1 MMENIYQNEYIY
13 LIVGFLGLILGA
25 EILIRGAVNLAHIFK
40 VSPFIIG
47 VVIVAGGTSLP
58 ELAASLQSI
67 NLGFKDIVIGNVIG
81 SNIANILLIIGVVS
95 LIHPIVEIKSSTES
109 SFSLVHKLGYLVSK
123 NISDFIAIISS
134 MIFIY
139 FCYRGT
145 ITWLEGLL
153 MLVCLFIFLISI
165 LMKDKADY
173 QEEHDKSLSLWLTLV
188 FVVVG
193 LFSVIYG
200 SKLFISG
207 ATDIAKNFGLS
218 ETVIGITI
226 VAIGTSLP
234 ELTTGIIAAIKK
246 RTDFAIGNIL
256 GSNIYNIFGVLG
268 VSSLFADLEVPLS
281 FVHKLNI
288 EEIGLNINLSGIIYD
303 AWFVLIVTLIFVYLM
318 RVRRRIGKKTGIL
331 FLLIY
336 IFYIFLL
343 V

>member
-1 MMENIYQNEYIY
+1 MMETIYQNEYIY

-67 NLGFKDIVIGNVIG
+67 NLGFEDIVIGNVIG

-95 LIHPIVEIKSSTES
+95 LIHPIVEIKSSTNS
-109 SFSLVHKLGYLVSK
+109 SFSIVHKLGYGVSK
-123 NISDFIAIISS
+123 NISDFVAIISS
-134 MIFIY
+134 IIFIY
-139 FCYRGT
+139 YCYTGT

-173 QEEHDKSLSLWLTLV
+173 QEEHDKSMSLWLSLV
-188 FVVVG
+188 LVIVG

-200 SKLFISG
+200 SMLFISG

-226 VAIGTSLP
+226 IAVGTSLP

-246 RTDFAIGNIL
+246 QTDFAIGNIL

-268 VSSLFADLEVPLS
+268 VSSLFADLEIPN
-281 FVHKLNI
+281 FFERKFKI
-288 EEIGLNINLSGIIYD
+288 EELSINFDFPGIIYD
-303 AWFVLIVTLIFVYLM
+303 AWFILIITIIFVLLM
-318 RVRRRIGKKTGIL
+318 RVRRKIGIKTGVV
-331 FLLIY
+331 
-336 IFYIFLL
+336 FLL
-343 V
+343 VYTAYIASLI

>member
-1 MMENIYQNEYIY
+1 MMETIYQNEYIY

-67 NLGFKDIVIGNVIG
+67 NLGFEDIVIGNVIG

-95 LIHPIVEIKSSTES
+95 LIHPIVEIKSSTNS
-109 SFSLVHKLGYLVSK
+109 SFSIVHKLGYGVSK
-123 NISDFIAIISS
+123 NISDFVAIISS
-134 MIFIY
+134 IIFIY
-139 FCYRGT
+139 YCYTGP

-173 QEEHDKSLSLWLTLV
+173 QEEHDKSMSLWLSLV
-188 FVVVG
+188 LVIVG

-200 SKLFISG
+200 SMLFISG

-226 VAIGTSLP
+226 IAVGTSLP

-246 RTDFAIGNIL
+246 QTDFAIGNIL

-268 VSSLFADLEVPLS
+268 VSSLFADLEIPN
-281 FVHKLNI
+281 FFERKFKI
-288 EEIGLNINLSGIIYD
+288 EELSINFDFPGIIYD
-303 AWFVLIVTLIFVYLM
+303 AWFVLIITIIFVLLM
-318 RVRRRIGKKTGIL
+318 RVRRKIGIKTGVV
-331 FLLIY
+331 
-336 IFYIFLL
+336 FLL
-343 V
+343 VYTAYIASLI